1 MNGLIMPMISND
13 PQQLND
19 LVQFLANELPS
30 VKTAY
35 DGELSTDSETLAM
48 FDKLEL
54 LVLELANRTR
64 QS

>member
-30 VKTAY
+30 LKTAY
-35 DGELSTDSETLAM
+35 DGELETDTETLAM

-54 LVLELANRTR
+54 LVLELANRTTC
-64 QS
+64 